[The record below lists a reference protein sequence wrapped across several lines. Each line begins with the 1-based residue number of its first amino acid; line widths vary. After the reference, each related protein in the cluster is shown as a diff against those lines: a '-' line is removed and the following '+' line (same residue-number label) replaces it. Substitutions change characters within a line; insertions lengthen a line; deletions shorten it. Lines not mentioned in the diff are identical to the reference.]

1 MSLSADRPAT
11 RTATRLA
18 FLVAGFGMAC
28 WAPLVPFAKLRV
40 GVDDGELGLL
50 LLCIG
55 LGSISAMIATG
66 PISARF
72 GSRPVIVAG
81 GLALAATLPF
91 LALAATPVALGAA
104 LFVFGGA
111 LGSIDVAM
119 NIHAVEVERAA
130 ARPLMSGFHAL
141 FSIGGFAGA
150 ALMTVFLTAGLPP
163 LAGTLVFAALIVPAI
178 LIASPRLLPATA
190 GENEPLFVRPRGV
203 VLLLAILA
211 AAIFLVEGAMLDWS
225 ALLIAEEGLVARD
238 QAGLGYIL
246 FSIAM
251 TIGPLGGDRL
261 TARIGDRS
269 TLIGSGTLAVAGL
282 VVLLTA
288 SASAVALA
296 GFLLVGF
303 GASNIVPVLFRR
315 AGSQE
320 TMPPA
325 LAIGAITTMGYA
337 GILAGPAVIG
347 FVAHGVGLSAAFW
360 MLASLLC
367 LVPLSAAV
375 VTKGAR

>member
-55 LGSISAMIATG
+55 LGSISAMVAAG

-72 GSRPVIVAG
+72 GSKPVIVAG
-81 GLALAATLPF
+81 GLGLAATLPF
-91 LALAATPVALGAA
+91 LAIAATPLALGAA

-150 ALMTVFLTAGLPP
+150 ALMTVFLTAGVPP
-163 LAGTLVFAALIVPAI
+163 VAGTLIFAALIVPAI
-178 LIASPRLLPATA
+178 LLASPRLLPATA
-190 GENEPLFVRPRGV
+190 AENEPLFVRPRGV

-211 AAIFLVEGAMLDWS
+211 AATFLVEGAMLDWS

-251 TIGPLGGDRL
+251 TIGRLGGDKL
-261 TARIGDRS
+261 TARIGDRA
-269 TLIGSGTLAVAGL
+269 TLIGSGTLAVGGL

-315 AGSQE
+315 AGSQDA
-320 TMPPA
+320 MPPA

-360 MLASLLC
+360 MLAGLLC

-375 VTKGAR
+375 VTRRAR